1 MEEYIGFGLV
11 ALILIGLFLIIKK
24 IFTKKNNLHKDEI
37 ILDKDMLHY
46 GPFSGS
52 LGKQYRKHK
61 KHMLLLA
68 VSSSFLNADIELR
81 TIDNWGINSW
91 GQEALILQKSSENH
105 QSNFYIEMNRP
116 FCICTDPVITT
127 PSGTSNYNI
136 GDRIEAVITVDDYK
150 PKKVVFDVNNIFE
163 DGTYLLK
170 PKYYPSL
177 RYAEII
183 KIKFAQNVALDDM
196 LFNTKGMRN
205 AMKQSER
212 ICFSDYE
219 LEDSEIKETSLI

>member
-11 ALILIGLFLIIKK
+11 ALILVGLFLTIKK
-24 IFTKKNNLHKDEI
+24 IFTKKKKLHEDEI
-37 ILDKDMLHY
+37 ILDNDMVHY

-52 LGKQYRKHK
+52 LDKSYRKHI
-61 KHMLLLA
+61 LLLA
-68 VSSSFLNADIELR
+68 VSSSFLAADIELR
-81 TIDNWGINSW
+81 TIDNWGISSW
-91 GQEALILQKSSENH
+91 DNETLLLQKTSYDTN
-105 QSNFYIEMNRP
+105 SNLYIEMERP

-127 PSGTSNYNI
+127 DSGNTNYNI
-136 GDRIEAVITVDDYK
+136 GDRIEAVMTVDEHK
-150 PKKVVFDVNNIFE
+150 PKKIVFDVKSISDN
-163 DGTYLLK
+163 GSYLLK

-183 KIKFAQNVALDDM
+183 KIKFAQNVDM
-196 LFNTKGMRN
+196 DEMVFNTRGMSS

-219 LEDSEIKETSLI
+219 LKESEIEDARI

>member
-24 IFTKKNNLHKDEI
+24 TFTKKKDLHEDEI
-37 ILDKDMLHY
+37 ILDNDMVHY

-52 LGKQYRKHK
+52 LDKSYRKHIF
-61 KHMLLLA
+61 LLA
-68 VSSSFLNADIELR
+68 VSSSLLSADIELR
-81 TIDNWGINSW
+81 TIDNWGISSW
-91 GQEALILQKSSENH
+91 GNESLVLQKTSYNTH
-105 QSNFYIEMNRP
+105 SNLYIEMQRP
-116 FCICTDPVITT
+116 FCICTDPLITT
-127 PSGTSNYNI
+127 ASGSSNFNI
-136 GDRIEAVITVDDYK
+136 GDRIEAVMTVDEHK
-150 PKKVVFDVNNIFE
+150 PKKIVFDVKSISDN
-163 DGTYLLK
+163 GSYLLK

-183 KIKFAQNVALDDM
+183 KIKFAQNVDMDEM
-196 LFNTKGMRN
+196 LFNTRGMSS

-219 LEDSEIKETSLI
+219 LKESEIEGVRI

>member
-1 MEEYIGFGLV
+1 MEEFIGFGLV
-11 ALILIGLFLIIKK
+11 ALFITGLVLTIRKA
-24 IFTKKNNLHKDEI
+24 FTKKKDFYEYEDEI
-37 ILDKDMLHY
+37 ILDNDMVHY

-52 LGKQYRKHK
+52 PKNPCRKLS
-61 KHMLLLA
+61 LLLA
-68 VSSSFLNADIELR
+68 VSSSFLSADIEFR

-91 GQEALILQKSSENH
+91 GQEALILQKTSDDH

-136 GDRIEAVITVDDYK
+136 GDKIEAVITVDDYK
-150 PKKVVFDVNNIFE
+150 PKKVVFDVKNIFD

-183 KIKFAQNVALDDM
+183 KIKFAQNVSLDDM
-196 LFNTKGMRN
+196 FFNTKGMSN

-212 ICFSDYE
+212 ICFSDYQFKE
-219 LEDSEIKETSLI
+219 SEIEDVRI

>member
-1 MEEYIGFGLV
+1 MEEYIGFGVV
-11 ALILIGLFLIIKK
+11 ALLVVSLIFGVKK
-24 IFTKKNNLHKDEI
+24 LLTRKKDLYDYEDEI
-37 ILDKDMLHY
+37 ILDNDMVHY

-52 LGKQYRKHK
+52 IKSSCQKLVF
-61 KHMLLLA
+61 LLA
-68 VSSSFLNADIELR
+68 FSSSFLSADIELR

-91 GQEALILQKSSENH
+91 GEETLILKKTSDNH
-105 QSNFYIEMNRP
+105 NSHLFIEMERP
-116 FCICTDPVITT
+116 FCICTDPLIST
-127 PSGTSNYNI
+127 PSGATNFNV
-136 GDRIEAVITVDDYK
+136 GDRIEAVITVDDFK
-150 PKKVVFDVNNIFE
+150 PNKVVFDVESVFD
-163 DGTYLLK
+163 DGDYLLR

-212 ICFSDYE
+212 ICFSDYDLKAE
-219 LEDSEIKETSLI
+219 AVQETNRI

>member
-1 MEEYIGFGLV
+1 MEEFIGFGFV
-11 ALILIGLFLIIKK
+11 ALFITALVLILKK
-24 IFTKKNNLHKDEI
+24 VFTKKKDLYKYEDEI
-37 ILDKDMLHY
+37 ILDNDMVHY

-52 LGKQYRKHK
+52 SDRSYRKHIF
-61 KHMLLLA
+61 LLA

-150 PKKVVFDVNNIFE
+150 PKKIVFDVKNIFD

-183 KIKFAQNVALDDM
+183 KIKFAQNVSLDDM
-196 LFNTKGMRN
+196 LFNTKGMSN

-212 ICFSDYE
+212 ICFSDYQLKE
-219 LEDSEIKETSLI
+219 SEIEDVRI

>member
-11 ALILIGLFLIIKK
+11 ALILVGLFLTIKK
-24 IFTKKNNLHKDEI
+24 IFTKKKKLHEDEI
-37 ILDKDMLHY
+37 ILDKDVVHY

-52 LGKQYRKHK
+52 LDKSYRKHI
-61 KHMLLLA
+61 LLLA
-68 VSSSFLNADIELR
+68 VSSSFLAADIELR
-81 TIDNWGINSW
+81 TIDNWGISSW
-91 GQEALILQKSSENH
+91 DNETLLLQKTSYDTN
-105 QSNFYIEMNRP
+105 SNLYIEMERP

-127 PSGTSNYNI
+127 DSGNTNYNI
-136 GDRIEAVITVDDYK
+136 GDRIEAVMTVDEHK
-150 PKKVVFDVNNIFE
+150 PKKIVFDVKSISDN
-163 DGTYLLK
+163 GSYLLK

-183 KIKFAQNVALDDM
+183 KIKFAQNVDM
-196 LFNTKGMRN
+196 DEMVFNTRGMSS

-219 LEDSEIKETSLI
+219 LKESEIEDARI

>member
-1 MEEYIGFGLV
+1 MEEFIGFGLV
-11 ALILIGLFLIIKK
+11 ALFITSLVLIIKK
-24 IFTKKNNLHKDEI
+24 VFTKKKDLYEYEDEI
-37 ILDKDMLHY
+37 MLDNDMVHY

-52 LGKQYRKHK
+52 SDKSYRKHI
-61 KHMLLLA
+61 LLLA

-91 GQEALILQKSSENH
+91 GQEALILQKSSDNH

-127 PSGTSNYNI
+127 PSGISNYNI
-136 GDRIEAVITVDDYK
+136 GDRIEAVITVDNFK
-150 PKKVVFDVNNIFE
+150 PKKIVFDVKNIFD

-183 KIKFAQNVALDDM
+183 KIKFAQNVSLDDM
-196 LFNTKGMRN
+196 LFNTKGMSN

-212 ICFSDYE
+212 ICFSDYQLKE
-219 LEDSEIKETSLI
+219 SEIEDVRI

>member
-1 MEEYIGFGLV
+1 MEEFIGFGLV
-11 ALILIGLFLIIKK
+11 ALFVTGLVITIKK
-24 IFTKKNNLHKDEI
+24 AFTKKKDLYEYEDEI
-37 ILDKDMLHY
+37 ILDNDMVHY

-52 LGKQYRKHK
+52 PDKSYRKHIF
-61 KHMLLLA
+61 LLA
-68 VSSSFLNADIELR
+68 VSSSFLAADIELR
-81 TIDNWGINSW
+81 TIDNWGISSW
-91 GQEALILQKSSENH
+91 GNETLVMQKTSDNH
-105 QSNFYIEMNRP
+105 QSNFYIEMDRP
-116 FCICTDPVITT
+116 FCICTDPIITT
-127 PSGTSNYNI
+127 PSGETNYNV
-136 GDRIEAVITVDDYK
+136 GDRIEAVMTIDDYK
-150 PKKVVFDVNNIFE
+150 PKKVVFDVKNIFD

-219 LEDSEIKETSLI
+219 LDEEVIQETNKI

>member
-1 MEEYIGFGLV
+1 MEEFIGFGLV
-11 ALILIGLFLIIKK
+11 ALFITGLVLTIRKA
-24 IFTKKNNLHKDEI
+24 FTKKKDYYEYEDEI
-37 ILDKDMLHY
+37 ILDNDMVHY

-52 LGKQYRKHK
+52 FDKSYRKHI
-61 KHMLLLA
+61 LLLA
-68 VSSSFLNADIELR
+68 VSSSFLSADIELR

-91 GQEALILQKSSENH
+91 GEETLILKKTSDNH
-105 QSNFYIEMNRP
+105 NSHLFIEMERP
-116 FCICTDPVITT
+116 FCICTDPLIST
-127 PSGTSNYNI
+127 PSGATNFNV
-136 GDRIEAVITVDDYK
+136 GDRIEAVITVDDFK
-150 PKKVVFDVNNIFE
+150 PNKVVFDVESVFD
-163 DGTYLLK
+163 DGDYLLR

-183 KIKFAQNVALDDM
+183 KIKFPQNVALDDM

-219 LEDSEIKETSLI
+219 LKAEAVQETNRI

>member
-1 MEEYIGFGLV
+1 MEEFIGFGLV
-11 ALILIGLFLIIKK
+11 ALFITGLVLTIKK
-24 IFTKKNNLHKDEI
+24 VFTKKKDLYKYEDEI
-37 ILDKDMLHY
+37 ILDNDMVHY

-52 LGKQYRKHK
+52 SDRSYRKHIF
-61 KHMLLLA
+61 LLA

-150 PKKVVFDVNNIFE
+150 PKKIVFDVKNIFD

-183 KIKFAQNVALDDM
+183 KIKFAQNVSLDDM
-196 LFNTKGMRN
+196 LFNTKGMSN

-212 ICFSDYE
+212 ICFSDYQLKE
-219 LEDSEIKETSLI
+219 SEIEDVRI